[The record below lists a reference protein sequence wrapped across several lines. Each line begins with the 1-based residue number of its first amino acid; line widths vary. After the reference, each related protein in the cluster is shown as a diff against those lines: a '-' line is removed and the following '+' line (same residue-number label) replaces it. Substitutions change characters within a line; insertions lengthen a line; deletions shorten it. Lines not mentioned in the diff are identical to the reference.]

1 MKKSYKI
8 ADFNEGIPVYFEGMY
23 PKTAAV
29 KAFQHLL
36 KFVDIKNIEDE
47 FIVFNIEPVD
57 SNIKS
62 QKKQMFKY
70 IGARVALDKPVT
82 RMVDGIKT
90 KYYFKDVVGKYNSDL
105 DKL

>member
-8 ADFNEGIPVYFEGMY
+8 VDFNEEFPVYFEGMY

-36 KFVDIKNIEDE
+36 KFVDIKNFEDE
-47 FIVFNIEPVD
+47 FIVFNIEQVGKN
-57 SNIKS
+57 STS
-62 QKKQMFKY
+62 KKTHKY
-70 IGARVALDKPVT
+70 IGARIALAKPVT
-82 RMVDGIKT
+82 RIVNGIKT
-90 KYYFKDVVGKYNSDL
+90 KYYFKDVVGKYNPEL